1 MALFKPIQVTPDMD
15 MKALMKRLYQFN
27 EDLKFTL
34 SNLDLDDNCSKAMLD
49 EIDQRNDMIRTIKWD
64 ANQLQIQYE
73 DCKTGAITALI
84 QAEDSIEL
92 LVDSGSVVET
102 MLSRMEIYGDSIHMT
117 SGHLVIEATNF
128 NLDINGNATFSGD
141 IIGGSINIGNGKF
154 IVYPNG
160 DCYIDDELVTETLNP
175 SNGIYAAELE
185 VYNDDEIIN
194 YISGEVTADEC
205 YIVEELNCADVDQRS
220 DGRLK
225 NVIRQVRAEAAWK
238 LCPRVFDWK
247 SSGERA
253 IGFVAQEVES
263 LGLPL
268 VHENQGMKELPY
280 ANYVALL
287 AAAVQQNQERIVRL
301 KRRLSANGVF

>member
-49 EIDQRNDMIRTIKWD
+49 ELDQRNDMIRTIKWD
-64 ANQLQIQYE
+64 ADQLQIRYE
-73 DCKTGAITALI
+73 DCKTGAITALT

-92 LVDSGSVVET
+92 LVDSGKVVET
-102 MLSRMEIYGDSIHMT
+102 MLSRMEINGESINMT
-117 SGHLVIEATNF
+117 SGHLVIEAQNF
-128 NLDINGNATFSGD
+128 TLNKQGDAYFSGT
-141 IIGGSINIGNGKF
+141 INGGSINIGNGKF

-160 DCYIDDELVTETLNP
+160 DCYIDDELETETLNP

-185 VYNDDEIIN
+185 IYDDEEIIN
-194 YISGEVTADEC
+194 YVSGQITADEC
-205 YIVEELNCADVDQRS
+205 YIIEELNCADVDQRS
-220 DGRLK
+220 DGRMK
-225 NVIRQVRAEAAWK
+225 TVIRQVGAEAAWK
-238 LCPRVFDWK
+238 LRPRVFSWK
-247 SSGERA
+247 ASGERE
-253 IGFVAQEVES
+253 IGFVAQEVEAM
-263 LGLPL
+263 GLPL

-287 AAAVQQNQERIVRL
+287 AAAVQQNQRRINRI
-301 KRRLSANGVF
+301 KRRLSANGLF

>member
-15 MKALMKRLYQFN
+15 LEALMKRLYQFN

-49 EIDQRNDMIRTIKWD
+49 EIDERNDMIRTIKWD
-64 ANQLQIQYE
+64 ADQLQIQYE
-73 DCKTGAITALI
+73 DCKTGAITALT

-92 LVDSGSVVET
+92 LVDSGKVVET
-102 MLSRMEIYGDSIHMT
+102 MLSRMEINGESIHMT

-128 NLDINGNATFSGD
+128 NLDKNGNATFSGD

-185 VYNDDEIIN
+185 VYNDEEIIN
-194 YISGEVTADEC
+194 YVSGEVTAEEC

-220 DGRLK
+220 DGRMK
-225 NVIRQVRAEAAWK
+225 KVIRQVGAEAAWE
-238 LCPRVFDWK
+238 LRPRVFTWK
-247 SSGERA
+247 ATGERN
-253 IGFVAQEVES
+253 IGFVAQEVEPM
-263 LGLPL
+263 GLPL
-268 VHENQGMKELPY
+268 VHEGQGMKELPY

-287 AAAVQQNQERIVRL
+287 VAAIKQNQERIIKL
-301 KRRLSANGVF
+301 KRRLSTNGIF